1 MKLLIKTAPFW
12 GGFFCLIRA
21 LSVDFRAEEWS
32 PRALSVDFRAE
43 KWSPRAL
50 SVDFFPRKC
59 GLSADKVDSPH
70 NAAESSRC
78 IGKPVQTAKP

>member
-32 PRALSVDFRAE
+32 PRALSVDF
-43 KWSPRAL
+43 
-50 SVDFFPRKC
+50 FPRKC

-78 IGKPVQTAKP
+78 IGKPKQTDQT